1 MLNAK
6 QIYETQTIHLF
17 TVLIHQKKKKTTEV
31 YLVVFLINSI
41 FEMREQRA
49 SSAEQ
54 FRPVSAVNSTFSR
67 FQTVLS
73 TKTFSLLIFSSIF
86 SHIFF
91 QYSVS

>member
-17 TVLIHQKKKKTTEV
+17 TVLIHQKKNPSEV

>member
-17 TVLIHQKKKKTTEV
+17 TVLIHKKKKNPEV
-31 YLVVFLINSI
+31 YLVVFLINSV
-41 FEMREQRA
+41 FEMREQRT